1 MARNGSHGNQG
12 FLAITGARVVD
23 GLGGV
28 YENQTVLIEGD
39 TIVAVGQDIPV
50 PSGTTGIDAKGMTV
64 IPGLFDMHGHLYAR
78 GGKNIT
84 MQIPA
89 YPLLYLAG
97 GITSVRAPGE
107 LDPEAAVKCREDQA
121 SGRIDG
127 PRVHTAGPYFD
138 HTSSSISWIKGTDD
152 AEQALAMFERW
163 HDRIDMVKVYSRIHE
178 DQFKA
183 LVKAAHAV
191 GLPVIGHLGSL
202 TAKKAIE
209 LGINGL
215 EHGLFQMSEFRPV
228 DMGYGQVETLDM
240 ECLQLRRL
248 IQSIVK
254 NKVVIC
260 PTIVVFQYSMDPDFR
275 PAVENW
281 LDYLTIE
288 ARATR
293 EEMAAKRP
301 EISPDQRATLERA
314 MDKQLRF
321 TKMVHEAGGLVV
333 PGTDPVGPAITPGWG
348 LQREL
353 ENFVRAGLTP
363 LETIRA
369 ATYDSARAM
378 GVDRE
383 RGSISAGKLAD
394 LVIVEGDPSRDIRD
408 VSRTRK
414 VVLGGKI
421 YDPAELRKRALGQ
434 IA

>member
-1 MARNGSHGNQG
+1 MARDGRHKNKGL
-12 FLAITGARVVD
+12 LAITGARVLD

-39 TIVAVGQDIPV
+39 KIAAVGQGISV
-50 PSGTTGIDAKGMTV
+50 PSDAVEIDAKGMTV
-64 IPGLFDMHGHLYAR
+64 MPGLFDMHGHMYAR
-78 GGKNIT
+78 GGKAIT

-107 LDPEAAVKCREDQA
+107 LDPEAAVQLREDQA
-121 SGRIDG
+121 CGRIDG
-127 PRVHTAGPYFD
+127 PRVYTAGPYFD
-138 HTSSSISWIKGTDD
+138 HAPSSISWIKGTDD
-152 AEQALAMFERW
+152 PEQALAMFERW
-163 HDRIDMVKVYSRIHE
+163 RDRIDVVKVYSRIQE
-178 DQFKA
+178 EQFKV
-183 LVKAAHAV
+183 LEKAAHAA

-228 DMGYGQVETLDM
+228 DMGYGHVETLDM
-240 ECLQLRRL
+240 ECLELRRL
-248 IQSIVK
+248 IDSIVK

-260 PTIVVFQYSMDPDFR
+260 PTIVVFQYSMEPDFR

-281 LDYLTIE
+281 LDYLTPE

-293 EEMAAKRP
+293 EGMASRP
-301 EISPDQRATLERA
+301 EMTDDQRATLERA
-314 MDKQLRF
+314 MDKQFRF

-333 PGTDPVGPAITPGWG
+333 PGTDPVGPALTPGWG
-348 LQREL
+348 LHREL

-363 LETIRA
+363 LEAIRA
-369 ATYDSARAM
+369 ATYDSARAL

-394 LVIVEGDPSRDIRD
+394 LVIVEGDPSREIRD
-408 VSRTRK
+408 VARTRK

-421 YDPAELRKRALGQ
+421 YDPADLRKRALGQ